1 MMFVEVSSSHFAL
14 SRLDENWMR
23 NQRLKPSRRSL
34 PVGQLGLWEW
44 LRGLRFEIIESHRII
59 ESSPCHRMSSYVIV
73 CHRMSSYDISM
84 YPFTV
89 LTRWTHRLR
98 RWTACCG
105 QGQCQ
110 PETELCEIVAR
121 TARMS
126 HLWTAN
132 MEITH
137 CDKDVFWTKKF
148 PGEAACLGCP
158 HGAAHSAGDAGDI
171 AGDIGG
177 NGVSSRHLSVL
188 SYENICRF
196 RSVQMIWK
204 NSSNLRFCLDCDR
217 LLSCSQRLWQA
228 CHQATFFLL

>member
-1 MMFVEVSSSHFAL
+1 MFVEVSSSHLAL

-34 PVGQLGLWEW
+34 PVGQLGPWQW

-59 ESSPCHRMSSYVIV
+59 ESSPCH
-73 CHRMSSYDISM
+73 HMSSYDISM

-105 QGQCQ
+105 QGQRQ
-110 PETELCEIVAR
+110 PETELCEIVATAR

-126 HLWTAN
+126 HLWTAK
-132 MEITH
+132 H
-137 CDKDVFWTKKF
+137 GKWRQVATKMWQKLF

-158 HGAAHSAGDAGDI
+158 HGAAHSAGDAGDV
-171 AGDIGG
+171 DI
-177 NGVSSRHLSVL
+177 SATLFLLSTSTSVL
-188 SYENICRF
+188 SYVFSVNK
-196 RSVQMIWK
+196 RSVCFDLSKTLQ
-204 NSSNLRFCLDCDR
+204 NSSILRLR
-217 LLSCSQRLWQA
+217 
-228 CHQATFFLL
+228 

>member
-1 MMFVEVSSSHFAL
+1 MMFVEVSSSHLAL

-34 PVGQLGLWEW
+34 PVGQLGPWQW

-59 ESSPCHRMSSYVIV
+59 ESSPCH
-73 CHRMSSYDISM
+73 HMSSYDISM

-110 PETELCEIVAR
+110 PETELWHVQLLGPLGCRICGPQNIGNLHMR
-121 TARMS
+121 HKMRQK
-126 HLWTAN
+126 L
-132 MEITH
+132 
-137 CDKDVFWTKKF
+137 F

-158 HGAAHSAGDAGDI
+158 HGAAHSAGDAGD
-171 AGDIGG
+171 GDISRFF
-177 NGVSSRHLSVL
+177 SSDIDV
-188 SYENICRF
+188 CF
-196 RSVQMIWK
+196 
-204 NSSNLRFCLDCDR
+204 
-217 LLSCSQRLWQA
+217 
-228 CHQATFFLL
+228 

>member
-1 MMFVEVSSSHFAL
+1 MFVEVSSSHLAL

-34 PVGQLGLWEW
+34 PVGQLGPWQW

-59 ESSPCHRMSSYVIV
+59 ESSPCH
-73 CHRMSSYDISM
+73 HMSSYDISM

-110 PETELCEIVAR
+110 PETELCEIQLLPLGPLR
-121 TARMS
+121 DGKS
-126 HLWTAN
+126 HLYSGKTW
-132 MEITH
+132 EI
-137 CDKDVFWTKKF
+137 

-158 HGAAHSAGDAGDI
+158 HRAAHSAGDAGDI
-171 AGDIGG
+171 SGDICDAF
-177 NGVSSRHLSVL
+177 SPRHRRLFL
-188 SYENICRF
+188 SYVFSVNK
-196 RSVQMIWK
+196 RSVE
-204 NSSNLRFCLDCDR
+204 NSKFFDFAIAIGCSAVPNVCGKRATRPLSFCCNR
-217 LLSCSQRLWQA
+217 IQI
-228 CHQATFFLL
+228 

>member
-1 MMFVEVSSSHFAL
+1 MMFVEVSSSHLAL

-34 PVGQLGLWEW
+34 PVGQLGPWQW

-59 ESSPCHRMSSYVIV
+59 ESSPCH
-73 CHRMSSYDISM
+73 HMSSYDISM

-110 PETELCEIVAR
+110 PETELCEIVATAR

-126 HLWTAN
+126 HLWTAK
-132 MEITH
+132 H
-137 CDKDVFWTKKF
+137 GKCHKCDKKCDKNFSQAKQR
-148 PGEAACLGCP
+148 AL
-158 HGAAHSAGDAGDI
+158 DA
-171 AGDIGG
+171 
-177 NGVSSRHLSVL
+177 LT
-188 SYENICRF
+188 E
-196 RSVQMIWK
+196 
-204 NSSNLRFCLDCDR
+204 R
-217 LLSCSQRLWQA
+217 LTQLET
-228 CHQATFFLL
+228 QATLRATLLLLDIDVCFEL